1 MNAAVNVAIIIKIKK
16 KKSERRKHESR
27 GRNAQVFQCDLYEQN
42 MPFVRLSQKGT

>member
-1 MNAAVNVAIIIKIKK
+1 MNAAVNVAIIIKIK